1 MAPMSSPE
9 VATERE
15 SVDKD
20 RIKLRVEV
28 PEAALDPAL
37 TAVYRRWSQE
47 IKVPGFRRGKVP
59 RRLIDQR
66 VGIEAVRDEAL
77 KDALPGFYQ
86 QALEAESLEAIAPP
100 EVNIVDFTVGTPLVF
115 EATVD
120 VRPEVVVPE
129 LGNLRIEA
137 PDSEV
142 RPHDID
148 EQIDR
153 LRDRFAELENVGREA
168 RRGDFVLLD
177 LNAYQHD
184 EVIEE
189 ASATGYLYEI
199 GSREGPPSLDEELEG
214 TRPGAIL
221 RFTDRMGAG
230 AGELADQDVS
240 FTVLIKE
247 VKTKRLPAADDEFA
261 KTAGEFDTIAEL
273 RDAIKDQLKET
284 KRARAREELRG
295 AVLEAL
301 IDASD
306 LEAPSRLV
314 EDEFTHRLEHLE
326 EELSDAGMTL
336 SRYATEIDS
345 TELEVRSDLRRGS
358 GRAVKGELLLEQ
370 IAREQNVQVS
380 DEELG
385 RQVAYLAA
393 RAGREPRDVAQSLA
407 DSGQLGSVAADIMRR
422 KALEYATEQANVIG
436 LVTDEEDQP
445 ENEQTNE
452 DEQIVEDQ

>member
-1 MAPMSSPE
+1 MSSPD

-28 PEAALDPAL
+28 PEVALDPAL
-37 TAVYRRWSQE
+37 SAVYRRWSEE

-66 VGIEAVRDEAL
+66 VGIETVRDEAL

-86 QALEAESLEAIAPP
+86 QALEAESLEPIAPP
-100 EVNIVDFTVGTPLVF
+100 EVNIVEFTAGTPLVF

-129 LGNLRIEA
+129 LGDLRVEA

-153 LRDRFAELENVGREA
+153 LRERFAELEGVGRDA

-184 EVIEE
+184 QVIED
-189 ASATGYLYEI
+189 ASATGYLYEV

-221 RFTDRMGAG
+221 RFTDRMGPE

-240 FTVLIKE
+240 FTVLVKE
-247 VKTKRLPAADDEFA
+247 VKAKRLPAADDEFA
-261 KTAGEFDTIAEL
+261 KTAGEYDTIADLREAIKDEL
-273 RDAIKDQLKET
+273 RDVKKM
-284 KRARAREELRG
+284 RAREELRG
-295 AVLEAL
+295 AVLQAL
-301 IDASD
+301 IDASV
-306 LEAPSRLV
+306 LEAPARLV

-326 EELSDAGMTL
+326 EELTGAGLSL
-336 SRYATEIDS
+336 SRYAKEMDS
-345 TELEVRSDLRRGS
+345 TELEVRSDLRRGA

-370 IAREQNVQVS
+370 IAREQGIQVS

-385 RQVAYLAA
+385 RQVAFLAA
-393 RAGREPRDVAQSLA
+393 RAGREPGEVAQGLA
-407 DSGQLGSVAADIMRR
+407 DAGQLGSVAADIMRR
-422 KALEYATEQANVIG
+422 KALEYATEHANVIG
-436 LVTDEEDQP
+436 LVTDDH
-445 ENEQTNE
+445 EQTDEADQTDEANQTVE
-452 DEQIVEDQ
+452 DE

>member
-120 VRPEVVVPE
+120 VRPEVMVPE

-189 ASATGYLYEI
+189 ASATGYLYEV

-295 AVLEAL
+295 VVLEAL

>member
-1 MAPMSSPE
+1 MSSPE

-189 ASATGYLYEI
+189 ASATGYLYEV

>member
-1 MAPMSSPE
+1 MSSPE

-189 ASATGYLYEI
+189 ASATGYLYEV

-247 VKTKRLPAADDEFA
+247 VKTKRLPTADDEFA

>member
-1 MAPMSSPE
+1 MSSPG

-37 TAVYRRWSQE
+37 AAVYRRWSQE

-66 VGIEAVRDEAL
+66 VGIETVRDEAL

-86 QALEAESLEAIAPP
+86 QALEAEALEAIAPP
-100 EVNIVDFTVGTPLVF
+100 EVNIVEFTAGTPLVF

-120 VRPEVVVPE
+120 VRPDVVVPE
-129 LGNLRIEA
+129 LSGLRIEA

-153 LRDRFAELENVGREA
+153 LRERFAELEGVGREA

-184 EVIEE
+184 KVIED
-189 ASATGYLYEI
+189 ASATGYLYEV
-199 GSREGPPSLDEELEG
+199 GSREGPPSLDDELEG

-221 RFTDRMGAG
+221 RFTDHMGPG

-240 FTVLIKE
+240 FTVLVKE
-247 VKTKRLPAADDEFA
+247 VKAKRLPVADDEFA
-261 KTAGEFDTIAEL
+261 KTAGEFDTMAEL
-273 RDAIKDQLKET
+273 REAIKDELREV

-326 EELSDAGMTL
+326 EELTAAGLTL
-336 SRYATEIDS
+336 SRYAKETDS
-345 TELEVRSDLRRGS
+345 TELEIRADLRRGAA
-358 GRAVKGELLLEQ
+358 RAVTGELLLEQ
-370 IAREQNVQVS
+370 VAREQDIQVS
-380 DEELG
+380 DEDLG

-393 RAGREPRDVAQSLA
+393 RAGREPRDVAQSLVDA
-407 DSGQLGSVAADIMRR
+407 GQLGSVATDIMRR
-422 KALEYATEQANVIG
+422 KALEYATEHANVIG
-436 LVTDEEDQP
+436 LVADEDERTD
-445 ENEQTNE
+445 TE
-452 DEQIVEDQ
+452 DEQTVED

>member
-189 ASATGYLYEI
+189 ASATGYLYEV

>member
-1 MAPMSSPE
+1 MSSPE

-77 KDALPGFYQ
+77 KDALPGFYK

-189 ASATGYLYEI
+189 ASATGYLYEV

>member
-120 VRPEVVVPE
+120 VRPEVMVPE

-189 ASATGYLYEI
+189 ASATGYLYEV

>member
-1 MAPMSSPE
+1 MSSPE

>member
-1 MAPMSSPE
+1 MSSPE

-120 VRPEVVVPE
+120 VRPEVMVPE

-189 ASATGYLYEI
+189 ASATGYLYEV

>member
-1 MAPMSSPE
+1 MIPMSSPE
-9 VATERE
+9 VAIARE

-37 TAVYRRWSQE
+37 SAVYRRWSRE

-100 EVNIVDFTVGTPLVF
+100 DVNIVEFTIGTPLIF

-120 VRPEVVVPE
+120 VRPEVVVPG
-129 LGNLRIEA
+129 LGDLRVEA
-137 PDSEV
+137 PDFEV

-153 LRDRFAELENVGREA
+153 LRERFAELDSVGREA

-184 EVIEE
+184 QVIEE
-189 ASATGYLYEI
+189 GSATGYLYEV

-221 RFTDRMGAG
+221 RFTDRMGPG

-240 FTVLIKE
+240 FTVLVKE
-247 VKTKRLPAADDEFA
+247 VKAKRLPVADDEFA
-261 KTAGEFDTIAEL
+261 KTAGEFDTIAAL
-273 RDAIKDQLKET
+273 REAIKDELREV

-306 LEAPSRLV
+306 LEAPARLV

-326 EELSDAGMTL
+326 EELTDAGLSL
-336 SRYATEIDS
+336 SRYAKEMDS
-345 TELEVRSDLRRGS
+345 TELEIRSDLRRGA

-370 IAREQNVQVS
+370 IAREQGIQVS

-385 RQVAYLAA
+385 QQVAYLAA
-393 RAGREPRDVAQSLA
+393 RAGREPKDVARSLV
-407 DSGQLGSVAADIMRR
+407 DSGQLGSLAADIMRR
-422 KALEYATEQANVIG
+422 KALEHATEHANVIG
-436 LVTDEEDQP
+436 LPIDED
-445 ENEQTNE
+445 EQTNE
-452 DEQIVEDQ
+452 DEQTDEDPIDD

>member
-1 MAPMSSPE
+1 MSSPE

-77 KDALPGFYQ
+77 KDALPGFYK

-120 VRPEVVVPE
+120 VRPEVMVPE

-189 ASATGYLYEI
+189 ASATGYLYEV